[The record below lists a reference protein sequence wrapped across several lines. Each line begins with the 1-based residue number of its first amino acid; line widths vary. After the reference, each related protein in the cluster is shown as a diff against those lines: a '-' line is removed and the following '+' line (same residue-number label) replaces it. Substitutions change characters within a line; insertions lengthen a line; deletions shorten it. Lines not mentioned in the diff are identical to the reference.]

1 MLKTALI
8 SDRRF
13 LNHVAGRR
21 HPERPERAKVM
32 MDMADTLDRSIT
44 HLQAPREAERDEIAL
59 CHEQSYIDTIERT
72 ANFEHCDLDPDTHT
86 CAESFKT
93 AVLAAGG
100 ALTAVEAVA
109 DGAAA
114 NAFSIVRPPGHHA
127 LPERAMGFCF
137 FNNVAIAAAYLVK
150 KRGLKRVM
158 VIDWDLHHG
167 NGTQE
172 IFYDSPEVLYVSTHQ
187 YPFYPGTGAI
197 NEMGTG
203 RGEGYTVNVPLP
215 AGFGDAEFMD
225 IFDEVILPIG
235 RKYRPEFVL
244 ISSGFDG
251 HYRDPL
257 GELNVTEDGFTAM
270 ARRLKRLAG
279 ECCDGKLVAVLE
291 GGYDLEALASSGKA
305 VIQELARD
313 ADEPITRPHTTS
325 QAIPLIER
333 ELRKLSHFW
342 RF

>member
-1 MLKTALI
+1 VLI
-8 SDRRF
+8 
-13 LNHVAGRR
+13 V
-21 HPERPERAKVM
+21 
-32 MDMADTLDRSIT
+32 
-44 HLQAPREAERDEIAL
+44 
-59 CHEQSYIDTIERT
+59 
-72 ANFEHCDLDPDTHT
+72 
-86 CAESFKT
+86 
-93 AVLAAGG
+93 
-100 ALTAVEAVA
+100 
-109 DGAAA
+109 
-114 NAFSIVRPPGHHA
+114 
-127 LPERAMGFCF
+127 
-137 FNNVAIAAAYLVK
+137 
-150 KRGLKRVM
+150 
-158 VIDWDLHHG
+158 DWDLHHG

-197 NEMGTG
+197 HETGTG
-203 RGEGYTVNVPLP
+203 RGEGYTVNVPVP
-215 AGFGDAEFMD
+215 AGFGDAEFID
-225 IFDEVILPIG
+225 IFDDIILPIG
-235 RKYRPEFVL
+235 RKFSPEFVL

-270 ARRLKRLAG
+270 TRRVKRLAA
-279 ECCDGKLVAVLE
+279 ECCEGKLVAVLE

-313 ADEPITRPHTTS
+313 ADEPITQPHATS